1 MIFRFLILVL
11 AFVMF
16 SESSFSQLELKTRK
30 KLAVE
35 FRFGYESGSSYYTK
49 SGKEKYSFPYYGNDS
64 LTYRTEFSNY
74 LFGVKTKY
82 TPFEQLSV
90 YAELPFGY
98 LTSDESFDD
107 NIYTADTIEKGDKG
121 SYGVFQPLYYGI
133 GAQYR
138 ILNSGKFI
146 PTVLFDAKLPTI
158 FKNGLQN
165 SLEDSLLRYSSFE
178 FMPGLQFL
186 YQFETSALAL
196 TAGYNF
202 RDADLKNQYRI
213 RLDGGFSTVATT
225 MLRAYLEA
233 VISSDNFDNAVPLDA
248 KRIGYQ
254 EDYYALGIAFQ
265 MAFNKDFYSV
275 VSYNIKLAG
284 RNTWSLGV
292 IGLSAGLL
300 F

>member
-1 MIFRFLILVL
+1 MIFRLILILL
-11 AFVMF
+11 AFVLF

-35 FRFGYESGSSYYTK
+35 FRLGYESGSSYYTK
-49 SGKEKYSFPYYGNDS
+49 SGKEKYNFPYNGNDS

-74 LFGVKTKY
+74 LFGVKAKY
-82 TPFEQLSV
+82 TPFDQFSF
-90 YAELPFGY
+90 YAELPFAY
-98 LTSDESFDD
+98 LTSDETFDE
-107 NIYTADTIEKGDKG
+107 NIYTDSIEKGEKG
-121 SYGVFQPLYYGI
+121 SFGVFQPLYYGF

-146 PTVLFDAKLPTI
+146 PSVLFDAKVPTI

-202 RDADLKNQYRI
+202 RDADLRNQYRI
-213 RLDGGFSTVATT
+213 RLDGGFSTVPTT

-233 VISSDNFDNAVPLDA
+233 VVSTDDFDKAVEVNT

-254 EDYYALGIAFQ
+254 EDYYSLGIAFQ

-284 RNTWSLGV
+284 KNTWSLGV